1 MKTKNMFVFI
11 CSPSLPLPSVL
22 SSSIPPLL
30 RVGREGQQSREL
42 WWRAALRA
50 FPNPITDLIV
60 NFHQKIGTFQQMEN
74 FLLRLFFSIQNILFQ
89 KTI

>member
-30 RVGREGQQSREL
+30 GVGREGQQSREL
-42 WWRAALRA
+42 WWRAALSTHRLPK
-50 FPNPITDLIV
+50 PNYRT
-60 NFHQKIGTFQQMEN
+60 HC
-74 FLLRLFFSIQNILFQ
+74 
-89 KTI
+89 